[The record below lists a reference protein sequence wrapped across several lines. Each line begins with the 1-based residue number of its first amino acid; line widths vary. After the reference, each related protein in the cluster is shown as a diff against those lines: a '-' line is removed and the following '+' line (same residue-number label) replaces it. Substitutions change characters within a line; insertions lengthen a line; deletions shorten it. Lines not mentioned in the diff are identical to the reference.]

1 LSSQTVANTEGMRL
15 WQSDADTPLWES
27 ADLIVQATI
36 VLASQDSTGITD
48 TVATDREICTWHG
61 LVY

>member
-1 LSSQTVANTEGMRL
+1 LSFQRVMNTEGMRL
-15 WQSDADTPLWES
+15 WQSDADTSLWES

-36 VLASQDSTGITD
+36 VLASQDSKFITD